1 MAGSETYVPP
11 GGRAMKRSI
20 GVQAVTGKR
29 ASPRRG
35 SRIRVWTALV
45 LLFAFAFISNG
56 QLLRRALRQGLP
68 RPGTDE
74 ISRLDQR
81 FAAVRP
87 YASARGVIGLVVEP
101 GSERAKSGQS
111 FFMAQYALAP
121 LVVVQRT
128 DCEWVVVDGND
139 DGSAPAWDGRGD
151 FVLVAGKS
159 NDVKLF
165 RRVSK

>member
-1 MAGSETYVPP
+1 M
-11 GGRAMKRSI
+11 
-20 GVQAVTGKR
+20 QAVTGKR
-29 ASPRRG
+29 ASPRRS

-74 ISRLDQR
+74 ISRLDRR

-87 YASARGVIGLVVEP
+87 CAPARGVVGLVADP
-101 GSERAKSGQS
+101 RSERAKNGQS
-111 FFMAQYALAP
+111 FFLSQYALAP
-121 LVVVQRT
+121 LIVVQRT
-128 DCEWVVVDGND
+128 DCEWVVVDGDD
-139 DGSAPAWDGRGD
+139 DGSAPAWDGQGD

-159 NDVKLF
+159 SGVRLF